1 MNTPVIPRSSPFS
14 NEQREWLASIVSERF
29 INPSVTDDAAS
40 NDEDSAGL
48 IEDLDSAPW
57 HDMDLPL
64 DQRLELVPEDGPFLY
79 SVMAAMAQQ
88 DCGQCGYDCKGY
100 AQALVEGRETD
111 MGLCVPGGP
120 TTRKKVKALFADHG
134 PVEGGHAEPVEVGP
148 VGYDPRNPWH
158 APVQTVYCLHGGDA
172 PKDTQHAIID
182 LSNSGMAYKPGDSL
196 GVYPQNDPALA
207 VSVVN
212 ALDASADAEVAVTQ
226 GVTMGLQEA
235 LTDWLDITAPS
246 DDVLELLANA
256 ASDGEEAKALA
267 DMASEGLDESPL
279 DVYDILSHYPSARPD
294 VQAFVDA
301 LGRLRPR
308 LYSIAS
314 SQNQHPDE
322 VHLTVGV
329 VRYEAEGRRRKGVAS
344 TYIGERAQGREVP
357 VYLQPAKDFGV
368 PDDDT
373 TPIIMVG
380 PGTGIAPFR
389 AFIEER
395 HARGATGGAWLFF
408 GNPHSDS
415 DYLYRE
421 ELESYREAGTLTHIS
436 TAFSRDGE
444 GKVYVQD
451 RIRDNGAELWSWL
464 EAGAHFY
471 VCGDAEQMAPAV
483 DQSLREVVRDHGGYD
498 DDGAQEYVQTLARE
512 DRYQRDVY

>member
-1 MNTPVIPRSSPFS
+1 MNKAVIPRSSPFS
-14 NEQREWLASIVSERF
+14 NEQRDWLAAIVSERF
-29 INPSVTDDAAS
+29 VNPSVAEDGSA

-48 IEDLDSAPW
+48 IQDLDSAPW
-57 HDMDLPL
+57 HDMDMPL
-64 DQRLELVPEDGPFLY
+64 DQRMELVPDNGPFLY

-120 TTRKKVKALFADHG
+120 TTRKKVKALFEEHG
-134 PVEGGHAEPVEVGP
+134 PVEQAAEAAPLGP

-158 APVQTVYCLHGGDA
+158 APVTSVYCLHGEGA
-172 PKDTQHAIID
+172 PKDTQHAVID
-182 LSNSGMAYKPGDSL
+182 LSNSGMTYKPGDSL
-196 GVYPQNDPALA
+196 GIYPQNDPALA
-207 VSVVN
+207 VSVVTE
-212 ALDASADAEVAVTQ
+212 LGASADTEVTVTE
-226 GVTMGLQEA
+226 GVSMPLQEA
-235 LTDWLDITAPS
+235 LRDWLDITAPS
-246 DDVLELLANA
+246 DDVLDLLAKTA
-256 ASDGEEAKALA
+256 TDAEEAKALA
-267 DMASEGLDESPL
+267 ALAEEGLDDSPL
-279 DVYDILSHYPSARPD
+279 DVFDVLKGYPSARPD
-294 VQAFVDA
+294 AQSFADK

-314 SQNQHPDE
+314 SQALHPSE

-329 VRYEAEGRRRKGVAS
+329 VRYQAEGRNRKGVAS
-344 TYIGERAQGREVP
+344 TYIGERAEGQEVS

-368 PDDDT
+368 PDDDS
-373 TPIIMVG
+373 TPMIMVG

-395 HARGATGGAWLFF
+395 HARGAAGGAWLFF

-415 DYLYRE
+415 DYLYRQ
-421 ELESYREAGTLTHIS
+421 ELECYREAGTLTHIS

-451 RIRDNGAELWSWL
+451 RIRENGADLWSWL

-471 VCGDAEQMAPAV
+471 VCGDAEHMAPAV
-483 DQSLREVVRDHGGYD
+483 DQALRDVIREHGGYD
-498 DDGAQEYVQTLARE
+498 EAGAQDYVQAMAS
-512 DRYQRDVY
+512 DGRYQRDVY